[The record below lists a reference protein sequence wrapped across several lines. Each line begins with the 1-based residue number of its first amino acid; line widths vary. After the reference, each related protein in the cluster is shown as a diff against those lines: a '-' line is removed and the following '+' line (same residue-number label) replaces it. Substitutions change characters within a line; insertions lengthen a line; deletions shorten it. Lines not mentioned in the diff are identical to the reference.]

1 MAKEKG
7 KPKEVAKSGE
17 VEPVR
22 GRAMSPFEEMERM
35 MDEFF
40 PRGGMRPWRGGWGPR
55 WSELAA
61 PFEGGWPKVDVV
73 EKDDQVVVRAEVPGV
88 KKEDLDVSITDNTV
102 TIRGST
108 QEETKEEEGD
118 YYRREISRGSFS
130 RTVTLPGGVNG
141 DKAKASFNDG
151 MLELT
156 LPKEERSKRRKIK
169 VE

>member
-1 MAKEKG
+1 MAKEKEQS
-7 KPKEVAKSGE
+7 KEVTKSGE
-17 VEPVR
+17 VERPR
-22 GRAMSPFEEMERM
+22 GRAVTPFDEMERL

-40 PRGGMRPWRGGWGPR
+40 PGGLMHRGRWGPR
-55 WSELAA
+55 WSGMAA
-61 PFEGGWPKVDVV
+61 PFEGRWPKVDVI
-73 EKDDQVVVRAEVPGV
+73 EQDDHVMVRAEVPGV
-88 KKEDLDVSITDNTV
+88 KKDDLDVSITDDTV

-108 QEETKEEEGD
+108 EEEKKEEEGD
-118 YYRREISRGSFS
+118 YYRREIARGSFS

-141 DKAKASFNDG
+141 DKAKARFKDG

>member
-1 MAKEKG
+1 MAKEKEAS
-7 KPKEVAKSGE
+7 KEVARKGE
-17 VEPVR
+17 VEKTPA
-22 GRAMSPFEEMERM
+22 RAMSPFEEMERM

-40 PRGGMRPWRGGWGPR
+40 PRGWMRPGRMGWGPR
-55 WSELAA
+55 WSEMAA
-61 PFEGGWPKVDVV
+61 PFEGRWPKVDVV

-88 KKEDLDVSITDNTV
+88 KKDDLDVSITDDTV

-108 QEETKEEEGD
+108 QEEKKEEEGD
-118 YYRREISRGSFS
+118 YYRQEISRGTFS

-141 DKAKASFNDG
+141 DKAKARFEDG
-151 MLELT
+151 VLELT